1 MSRTSQLFTEAEV
14 LQALHQVIFFLG
26 ILCTNLIVGPCKI
39 L

>member
-1 MSRTSQLFTEAEV
+1 MSRTSQLFTEVEV

-26 ILCTNLIVGPCKI
+26 ILCTNLIVGPGKM